1 MKNLFSKIKGSLQN
15 SCKFLQNENLSY
27 LIRPLLILGIFVLI
41 LSIGVYF
48 IENSILESLSD
59 KDNDSSTSISSPF
72 DIFWWVIVTVT
83 TVGYGD
89 KFPKTIPGR
98 FIAIFVIFYGTTV
111 ISVINGIIVNIIS
124 DKNKKEEQGIIS
136 YNFEKH
142 IILCEW
148 NYRSKM
154 VIKKLRL
161 HPKTRRKPIIL
172 IADIDKKPIDDKNLF
187 FVKGQVNEE
196 TLHKANLEKAKTVI
210 ILGDDNLSYENR
222 DVKVASSTL
231 TVETIN
237 PNAYKI
243 VELLNENNVYY
254 YQAVASANEII
265 LSSNFSSYVIAHSTI
280 DYGISKII
288 SHLLSQFYGANQL
301 HKMPVPNN
309 EINCNFME
317 TFVRMKQCQEII
329 IVAIQ
334 QGEEGK
340 VITNPSSDYQ
350 LTADDYLIV
359 IADNN

>member
-1 MKNLFSKIKGSLQN
+1 MNKLFSKIKGWFQNTWEVLQR
-15 SCKFLQNENLSY
+15 ENLTY
-27 LIRPLLILGIFVLI
+27 LIRPLLILGVFVVI

-48 IENSILESLSD
+48 IENSIILKNFSEQ
-59 KDNDSSTSISSPF
+59 DSTTSIRKPF
-72 DIFWWVIVTVT
+72 DVFWWIIVTVT

-98 FIAIFVIFYGTTV
+98 FIAVFVIFYGTTV
-111 ISVINGIIVNIIS
+111 ISVINGIIIDSIF
-124 DKNKKEEQGIIS
+124 KRRNKQEQGLID
-136 YNFEKH
+136 YKFEKH

-154 VIKKLRL
+154 VIKQLRL
-161 HPKTRRKPIIL
+161 HPKTKRVRIVL
-172 IADIDKKPIDDKNLF
+172 IADIDKKPIDDNNLF

-196 TLHKANLEKAKTVI
+196 TLRKANLEKAKTVI
-210 ILGDDNLSYENR
+210 ILGDDHLGYENR

-243 VELLNENNVYY
+243 VELLDEKKAYY
-254 YQAVASANEII
+254 YRALAYANEII
-265 LSSNFSSYVIAHSTI
+265 LSSDFSSYVIAHSTI
-280 DYGISKII
+280 DYGISTVI
-288 SHLLSQFYGANQL
+288 SNLLSQFYGANQL
-301 HKMPVPNN
+301 HKIPVPTDDM
-309 EINCNFME
+309 NCAFMDV
-317 TFVRMKQCQEII
+317 FVRMKQDQEII

-340 VITNPSSDYQ
+340 VITNPDSDYQ

-359 IADNN
+359 IADDN